1 MAGAAH
7 AAVRTATDVPYAIF
21 GHSMGALVAFELAS
35 ALEHDGGRPPEALFV
50 SGRRP
55 PDETD
60 AAAPV
65 HALPDAEFLDE
76 LQRRYGAVPDAVRH
90 EPELLA
96 LLLPGLRA
104 DVRALETYRI
114 ADDTRIACPVH
125 VYGGREDTRP
135 PPDQLEG
142 WSRRTEQPVRVRLFP
157 GGHFFVAEEPARDLR
172 RHRRAVGRS
181 SAGGRSDMSAP
192 VAIVGMACRFPGG
205 ADDPDAFWQLL
216 ADGRDAI
223 ATIDRRRSG
232 PGALLRSRPAD
243 ARPHGHTLG
252 RPAPRRL
259 EQFDAAFFGISPRE
273 ARAVGPEQRLLLETT
288 WEACEDA
295 THRPHSLAGQ
305 AVGVFV
311 GQWLSDF
318 ESRLFADPDQLDFY
332 ATTGSGRYATSG
344 RVSYAFGLRRPQPH
358 GRHRLL
364 VVARGRAPR
373 LPEPARRRVVPRASP
388 PAST

>member
-1 MAGAAH
+1 MGNQNVAGRPAAALLRLGGPAAPQRRIVCLPFAGGGAATYRRWSRLVPEDVEIVSVQLPGRELARNGPPLDSIDAMAGAAH

-76 LQRRYGAVPDAVRH
+76 LQRRYGAVPDAVRR

-157 GGHFFVAEEPARDLR
+157 GGHFFVAEEPAAICADIAAQWAGAAL
-172 RHRRAVGRS
+172 AV
-181 SAGGRSDMSAP
+181 
-192 VAIVGMACRFPGG
+192 
-205 ADDPDAFWQLL
+205 DP
-216 ADGRDAI
+216 
-223 ATIDRRRSG
+223 T
-232 PGALLRSRPAD
+232 
-243 ARPHGHTLG
+243 
-252 RPAPRRL
+252 
-259 EQFDAAFFGISPRE
+259 
-273 ARAVGPEQRLLLETT
+273 
-288 WEACEDA
+288 
-295 THRPHSLAGQ
+295 
-305 AVGVFV
+305 
-311 GQWLSDF
+311 
-318 ESRLFADPDQLDFY
+318 
-332 ATTGSGRYATSG
+332 
-344 RVSYAFGLRRPQPH
+344 
-358 GRHRLL
+358 
-364 VVARGRAPR
+364 
-373 LPEPARRRVVPRASP
+373 
-388 PAST
+388 